1 MKESVDEEKIESS
14 LICSICHKNSLDIK
28 QNNSKLKKI
37 FNEIFKNTE
46 LSELIQK
53 CKCKN
58 TININKLEKRDSY
71 IYTHKYCILL
81 KILFNFEIKCEACN
95 TIFNIKIEKRIDKK
109 KKIYLFIAFLII
121 YMMHLLI
128 YLFCMFLL
136 FINVVLKEYI
146 KIPYKHII
154 PFFGVI
160 LIFINSLFL
169 YFSIIKNIKTRK
181 IYFYKYSINIFDIN
195 RKNKKIINE
204 DSELYKLTQEFYQ
217 WFYSQSIISLLINKN
232 KKFIINKGN
241 YIYNNNIREY
251 IKKNNIYFQKFIRN
265 DLDLKDNI
273 YNNDTKDIIINN
285 NNNNC
290 NILSLNNINNIYNKN
305 AEKEENNL
313 YSNRSQN
320 SSRRDLNK
328 NNVSLNNNDINRK
341 ISNNTGSLNTID
353 ENQKTNNKD
362 FINININ
369 QATSKNINIKI
380 KQRIYY

>member
-241 YIYNNNIREY
+241 YICNNNI
-251 IKKNNIYFQKFIRN
+251 
-265 DLDLKDNI
+265 
-273 YNNDTKDIIINN
+273 
-285 NNNNC
+285 
-290 NILSLNNINNIYNKN
+290 
-305 AEKEENNL
+305 
-313 YSNRSQN
+313 
-320 SSRRDLNK
+320 
-328 NNVSLNNNDINRK
+328 
-341 ISNNTGSLNTID
+341 
-353 ENQKTNNKD
+353 
-362 FINININ
+362 
-369 QATSKNINIKI
+369 
-380 KQRIYY
+380 